1 MGYQFDFSIIFQPE
15 YFTLIKIGVK
25 NTIKISLVAAILAT
39 ILGILIAIFRTFPN
53 KFLNL
58 IGAIYVEFFRNTP
71 LLVQLFFWYFG
82 VPDLLPEPILDKF
95 VDLGLEFWAATLGLS
110 IYTSAFI
117 AETIRSGINSIKKG
131 EIEAALAFGFTW
143 SQVFRYIII
152 PHAMR
157 VVIPPLTSQYL
168 NLVKNSSLAMTVGYE
183 ELTFMVQ
190 EIESL
195 TFRGFE
201 AAVIAT
207 LIYLYFS
214 IVISF
219 ISKFLEKKFY
229 IPGLSK

>member
-1 MGYQFDFSIIFQPE
+1 M
-15 YFTLIKIGVK
+15 
-25 NTIKISLVAAILAT
+25 N
-39 ILGILIAIFRTFPN
+39 
-53 KFLNL
+53 
-58 IGAIYVEFFRNTP
+58 
-71 LLVQLFFWYFG
+71 
-82 VPDLLPEPILDKF
+82 
-95 VDLGLEFWAATLGLS
+95 LGLVFWAATLGLS

-157 VVIPPLTSQYL
+157 IVIPPLTSQYL

-190 EIESL
+190 QIESL

-201 AAVIAT
+201 AAVVAT
-207 LIYLYFS
+207 LIYLFFS
-214 IVISF
+214 IVISS
-219 ISKFLEKKFY
+219 ISKFLERKFY